1 MEHVVRGRGIRKT
14 YRGGRVTA
22 LDGVDLDVE
31 AGELVAVVGA
41 SGSGKSTLL
50 SCLSGLETVDAGVV
64 VVEGQRLDRL
74 DDDRR
79 TAHRGRRMGFVF
91 QDFHLLPVLTAIEN
105 VELPLLLLGERPR
118 RARRRASELLEH
130 VGLAGRAAHRPD
142 ELSGGEQQRVA
153 VARALAHD
161 PAVVWADEPTG
172 NLDSEATATVLEL
185 LRTVNREGR
194 TVVVVTHDAV
204 VAAAA
209 SRVVTMRD
217 GRVVEPP
224 SAGPDG
230 GLDAPPTPVGATRP

>member
-1 MEHVVRGRGIRKT
+1 M
-14 YRGGRVTA
+14 
-22 LDGVDLDVE
+22 
-31 AGELVAVVGA
+31 
-41 SGSGKSTLL
+41 
-50 SCLSGLETVDAGVV
+50 
-64 VVEGQRLDRL
+64 
-74 DDDRR
+74 
-79 TAHRGRRMGFVF
+79 
-91 QDFHLLPVLTAIEN
+91 
-105 VELPLLLLGERPR
+105 
-118 RARRRASELLEH
+118 
-130 VGLAGRAAHRPD
+130 
-142 ELSGGEQQRVA
+142 A

-224 SAGPDG
+224 SGGPDG
-230 GLDAPPTPVGATRP
+230 GLDAPIPVGATRP

>member
-1 MEHVVRGRGIRKT
+1 MDYVVQARGVRKT

-22 LDGVDLDVE
+22 LDGVDVDVE
-31 AGELVAVVGA
+31 TGELVAIVGA

-64 VVEGQRLDRL
+64 VVEGERLDRL

-79 TAHRGRRMGFVF
+79 TVHRGRRMGFVF
-91 QDFHLLPVLTAIEN
+91 QDFHLLPVLTAVEN

-118 RARRRASELLEH
+118 HARRRASALLDQ
-130 VGLAGRAAHRPD
+130 VGLAARAAHRPD

-153 VARALAHD
+153 VARALAHN

-185 LRTVNREGR
+185 LRIVNREGR
-194 TVVVVTHDAV
+194 TVVVVTHDAA
-204 VAAAA
+204 VAAAV

-224 SAGPDG
+224 SAGPAG
-230 GLDAPPTPVGATRP
+230 ALDAPTPVGATRP

>member
-1 MEHVVRGRGIRKT
+1 MDYVVQARGVRKT

-22 LDGVDLDVE
+22 LDGVDVDVE
-31 AGELVAVVGA
+31 TGELVAIVGA

-64 VVEGQRLDRL
+64 VVDGERLDRL

-91 QDFHLLPVLTAIEN
+91 QDFHLLPVLTAVEN

-130 VGLAGRAAHRPD
+130 VGLEARAAHRPD

-172 NLDSEATATVLEL
+172 NLDSEATAAVLEL

-194 TVVVVTHDAV
+194 SVVVVTHDAV

-217 GRVVEPP
+217 GQVVEPP

-230 GLDAPPTPVGATRP
+230 ATDAPTPVGATRP